1 MRQSHPLTSNR
12 VVQRRLAS
20 GPVQCLRCAA
30 EWPTDPALS
39 LACPRCRAVAG
50 EPCHRPL
57 GGNENACIARDV
69 LAMQGGLLSR
79 CEALTW
85 DGRHS
90 KPLPL
95 ACEIVHR
102 AGAAGGQVSAP

>member
-1 MRQSHPLTSNR
+1 MEQSRPFILNR
-12 VVQRRLAS
+12 VVQHPLAT

-39 LACPRCRAVAG
+39 LACPRCLAPAG
-50 EPCHRPL
+50 EPCRRPL

-69 LAMQGGLLSR
+69 LAMRDGLLSR
-79 CEALTW
+79 CQALTW

-95 ACEIVHR
+95 ACTIVLASR
-102 AGAAGGQVSAP
+102 TPGGQAPAL

>member
-1 MRQSHPLTSNR
+1 MGQSRSFTSCR
-12 VVQRRLAS
+12 VVQHPLAM

-30 EWPTDPALS
+30 EWPTDPALT
-39 LACPRCRAVAG
+39 LACPRCLAVVG
-50 EPCHRPL
+50 EPCRRPH

-79 CEALTW
+79 CQALTW

-95 ACEIVHR
+95 ACKIVP
-102 AGAAGGQVSAP
+102 AFAIPGGQAPAL

>member
-1 MRQSHPLTSNR
+1 MGQSRSFTSCH
-12 VVQRRLAS
+12 VVQHPFAM

-30 EWPTDPALS
+30 EWPTDPALA
-39 LACPRCRAVAG
+39 LACPRCLAVAG
-50 EPCHRPL
+50 EPCRRPH

-95 ACEIVHR
+95 ACTIVP
-102 AGAAGGQVSAP
+102 AYAIPGGQAPAL

>member
-1 MRQSHPLTSNR
+1 M
-12 VVQRRLAS
+12 

-30 EWPTDPALS
+30 EWPTDPALA

-50 EPCHRPL
+50 EPCRRPH

-69 LAMQGGLLSR
+69 LAMQGVLLSQ
-79 CEALTW
+79 CQALTW

-95 ACEIVHR
+95 ACTIVP
-102 AGAAGGQVSAP
+102 AYAIPGGQAPAL